1 MIYAIAVDS
10 VPYLSVL
17 ADETSI
23 NLGESVN
30 LTAYTGQPNTSYY
43 WTPPVGLSCQPCPAP
58 IATPPTSMWYYV
70 TATNSNGCSRI
81 DSVYIEVDPTTNLY
95 IPNIFSPNDDGN
107 NDVYY
112 VRGKGIELF
121 YLAVFNRWGQMVFES
136 NDINRGWD
144 GTKDGTMLNQGVF
157 V

>member
-1 MIYAIAVDS
+1 MFISKWIQ
-10 VPYLSVL
+10 
-17 ADETSI
+17 
-23 NLGESVN
+23 
-30 LTAYTGQPNTSYY
+30 QPT
-43 WTPPVGLSCQPCPAP
+43 C
-58 IATPPTSMWYYV
+58 IF
-70 TATNSNGCSRI
+70 
-81 DSVYIEVDPTTNLY
+81 
-95 IPNIFSPNDDGN
+95 PNIFSPNDDGN

-157 V
+157 VYKVNVTMYNGDEYKKTGNITLVR